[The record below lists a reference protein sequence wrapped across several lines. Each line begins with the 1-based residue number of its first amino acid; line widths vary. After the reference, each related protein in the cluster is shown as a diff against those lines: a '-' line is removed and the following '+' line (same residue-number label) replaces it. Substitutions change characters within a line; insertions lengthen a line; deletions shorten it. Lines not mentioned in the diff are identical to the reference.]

1 MGIVNVQGFF
11 VLVNEGRGFVVGEKG
26 SLRPV
31 VLIFYSSCQNLEQK
45 NSLDLMLR
53 NGSDSVLEESLEKI
67 KPTMSKC
74 EEEDKE
80 YEGFEKGQN
89 PRHPVPSVNYDCR
102 EWLNLWWIREARSVR
117 ICSFLDNTRL
127 VGIEPAGFVQKKA
140 QTSLF
145 CS

>member
-67 KPTMSKC
+67 KQKRSRC
-74 EEEDKE
+74 E
-80 YEGFEKGQN
+80 
-89 PRHPVPSVNYDCR
+89 
-102 EWLNLWWIREARSVR
+102 
-117 ICSFLDNTRL
+117 
-127 VGIEPAGFVQKKA
+127 
-140 QTSLF
+140 
-145 CS
+145 